1 MYLSHSILVVLFSA
15 LVHARTD
22 LAGCTRTDV
31 SSPAGASYA
40 WIVPDTGELC
50 DFLDCGGGRAPPKTT
65 VPGCLLYVG
74 TETYKPS
81 FLAGFSASVT
91 AGGVGSV
98 EASVTSTAAAS
109 TFIASAAPTTTAAAT
124 TAVDDGT
131 DADADAD
138 DEGDANDEDDAD
150 DVDDFY
156 DLMGIYPAGWNDM
169 TPEQQADWWSS
180 YGYNSAASTTATT
193 SSTMTGASIS
203 AQQPMATS
211 SDSSAAS
218 STSNSAVSDANSTAT
233 STTSTKDLP
242 TLVAASTTS
251 AVITGSLSM
260 SRSWV
265 KTIPTFARGAADVEN
280 DRASVSTSGSA
291 AKSAPA
297 SASLVDST
305 GAAGKVGC
313 AVGGIGIVAA
323 VVGALAVL

>member
-1 MYLSHSILVVLFSA
+1 MRLSRSILIVLFTA

-22 LAGCTRTDV
+22 LTGCTRTDV

-81 FLAGFSASVT
+81 FLAGFSASMT

-98 EASVTSTAAAS
+98 EASATST
-109 TFIASAAPTTTAAAT
+109 SAAPTLTSSAAAT
-124 TAVDDGT
+124 TTAAVDDGT
-131 DADADAD
+131 DAD
-138 DEGDANDEDDAD
+138 DESDANDEDDANDQDDAD

-156 DLMGIYPAGWNDM
+156 DLMDIYPAGWNEM

-180 YGYNSAASTTATT
+180 YGYDSAASTTATT
-193 SSTMTGASIS
+193 SSTMTGASTS
-203 AQQPMATS
+203 SQQLMATS

-218 STSNSAVSDANSTAT
+218 STSNSAVSDATSTA
-233 STTSTKDLP
+233 SITTSTKDLP

-280 DRASVSTSGSA
+280 DRASMSASGSA
-291 AKSAPA
+291 AKSA
-297 SASLVDST
+297 SASVSLVESS
-305 GAAGKVGC
+305 GAAGKVDC
-313 AVGGIGIVAA
+313 AVGGVGIVAA
-323 VVGALAVL
+323 VIGAMAVL